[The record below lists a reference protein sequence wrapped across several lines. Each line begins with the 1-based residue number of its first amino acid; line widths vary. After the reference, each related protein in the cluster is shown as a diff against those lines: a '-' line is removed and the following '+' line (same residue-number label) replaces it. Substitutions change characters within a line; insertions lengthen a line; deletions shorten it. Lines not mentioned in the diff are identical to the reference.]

1 MMKQTGPLIGDCVA
15 AKVETGVIIEKKE
28 LLLMPQN
35 VMVGIKGLTRSEES
49 VPFAV
54 GGAIVEVGLRLPAD
68 FDINYLKRGNVLCDP
83 EHPIKLVDTFN
94 ARCVIY
100 DLGAKGAVCRGEPV
114 MVHSYS
120 T

>member
-1 MMKQTGPLIGDCVA
+1 MVTLAPDGPARVGLVA
-15 AKVETGVIIEKKE
+15 LVI
-28 LLLMPQN
+28 
-35 VMVGIKGLTRSEES
+35 
-49 VPFAV
+49 AV
-54 GGAIVEVGLRLPAD
+54 GGAIVEVGLRLPSD

-83 EHPIKLVDTFN
+83 EHPIKLVSTFN

>member
-1 MMKQTGPLIGDCVA
+1 M
-15 AKVETGVIIEKKE
+15 IEKKD
-28 LLLMPQN
+28 LLLMPHN

-54 GGAIVEVGLRLPAD
+54 GGAIVEVGLRLPHD
-68 FDINYLKRGNVLCDP
+68 FDVNYLKRGNVICDP
-83 EHPIKLVDTFN
+83 EHPIKLVHTFV
-94 ARCVIY
+94 ARCVVY
-100 DLGAKGAVCRGEPV
+100 DLGGKGAVCRGEPV